1 MIKASK
7 VKGFPGDK
15 EYHTKTARHNQLWQ
29 TDARYFF
36 VSGRGYYQIRALY
49 DYSRMIL
56 GRKVQPSM
64 RER

>member
-1 MIKASK
+1 MIKAPR

-49 DYSRMIL
+49 DYSRMI
-56 GRKVQPSM
+56 PSEK
-64 RER
+64 RSPA